1 MKKPLLIL
9 PILAIGG
16 AAVWYFQFRDPG
28 MPKGVVA
35 LSGRIEGDGS
45 AVASKTAGRIREIFV
60 REGDV
65 VKSGQ
70 VVATLDDEQ
79 IRAREAQAQ
88 AAVEQSRARV
98 RQSEQGIGVL
108 QSQLKSN
115 ELSVGQS
122 RLDADGRV
130 KQAEGQ
136 LAAAQAQLAQAEAAY
151 QLAVFDKDAYTRLA
165 KVGAA
170 SERQGRQAISTE
182 QTQKALVAA
191 AKKQVEAA
199 EGGLTTAKANL
210 TNPDIR
216 GQQSIGVQRQI
227 LQAQA
232 EQSAS
237 RADLMRQLSLLDEAK
252 ANRKDLNVIAPF
264 DGTVTTR
271 AAEPGEVVSAG
282 TPILTVVD
290 LTRIYLRGFVP
301 EGEIGKL
308 KIGQSARIF
317 LDSAPDKPID
327 AVLIRVDPQA
337 SFTPENTYFRN
348 DRVKQVI
355 GVKLQLKNAAG
366 LGRPGMPADGEI
378 LVEGTGWPV
387 VRRKK

>member
-1 MKKPLLIL
+1 M
-9 PILAIGG
+9 
-16 AAVWYFQFRDPG
+16 
-28 MPKGVVA
+28 
-35 LSGRIEGDGS
+35 
-45 AVASKTAGRIREIFV
+45 
-60 REGDV
+60 
-65 VKSGQ
+65 
-70 VVATLDDEQ
+70 
-79 IRAREAQAQ
+79 
-88 AAVEQSRARV
+88 
-98 RQSEQGIGVL
+98 
-108 QSQLKSN
+108 
-115 ELSVGQS
+115 
-122 RLDADGRV
+122 
-130 KQAEGQ
+130 
-136 LAAAQAQLAQAEAAY
+136 
-151 QLAVFDKDAYTRLA
+151 AVFDKDAYTRLA

-182 QTQKALVAA
+182 ETQKALVAA

-216 GQQSIGVQRQI
+216 GQQLIGVQSQI

-237 RADLMRQLSLLDEAK
+237 RADLMRQQSVLDEAG

-290 LTRIYLRGFVP
+290 LTRLYLRGFVP
-301 EGEIGKL
+301 EGDIGLL
-308 KIGQSARIF
+308 KIGQPARIF
-317 LDSAPDKPID
+317 LDSALDKPID

-355 GVKLQLKNAAG
+355 GVKLQLKNAGG

-387 VRRKK
+387 VQRKK